1 MGDALRHCADLK
13 SVFRRHSGGWLDR
26 ESLGRVMD
34 LCTRAAAQAQDPH
47 ARFEIARVAL
57 YAEQLYSHRGART
70 ELLRE
75 RILVSLDS
83 VEHRLYAASAPA

>member
-26 ESLGRVMD
+26 ESLSRVKD
-34 LCTRAAAQAQDPH
+34 LCTRTAAQAHDPH

-57 YAEQLYSHRGART
+57 YAEQLFSPRGRT
-70 ELLRE
+70 VFTQPRRRPRKLG
-75 RILVSLDS
+75 
-83 VEHRLYAASAPA
+83 